1 MMNLFEITTFPVFAV
16 TSNGKTE
23 KIAYTQ
29 NNKEQ
34 KHLYKVR
41 TK

>member
-1 MMNLFEITTFPVFAV
+1 MMNSFEITTFPVFAV
-16 TSNGKTE
+16 TINDNTE
-23 KIAYTQ
+23 KTAYTKI
-29 NNKEQ
+29 NKEQ